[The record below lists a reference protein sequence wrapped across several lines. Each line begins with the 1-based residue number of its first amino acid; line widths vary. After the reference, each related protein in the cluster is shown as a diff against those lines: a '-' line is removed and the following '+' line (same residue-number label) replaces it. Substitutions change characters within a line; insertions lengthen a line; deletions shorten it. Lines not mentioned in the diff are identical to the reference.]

1 VTFAQP
7 ELRVPDEP
15 HCDPNSGCITCG
27 DVAEEMRVVAID
39 AERELA
45 LCQHESG
52 ERQTVE
58 IALVQ
63 PVEETD
69 VLLVHAGTAISNLG
83 QTPRTPGRGSSMES
97 PRRSRGQDVPAGAED
112 VAGVVL

>member
-1 VTFAQP
+1 MTSPQP

-15 HCDPNSGCITCG
+15 HCDPSEGCITCG
-27 DVAEEMRVVAID
+27 DVAEEMSVLRID

-45 LCQHESG
+45 LCEHASG

-63 PVEETD
+63 PVSPADT
-69 VLLVHAGTAISNLG
+69 LLVHAGTAISNLG
-83 QTPRTPGRGSSMES
+83 GTP
-97 PRRSRGQDVPAGAED
+97 
-112 VAGVVL
+112 